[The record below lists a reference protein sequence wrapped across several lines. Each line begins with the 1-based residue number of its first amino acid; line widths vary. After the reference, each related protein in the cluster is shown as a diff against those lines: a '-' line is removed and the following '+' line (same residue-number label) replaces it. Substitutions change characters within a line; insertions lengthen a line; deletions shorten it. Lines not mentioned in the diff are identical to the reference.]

1 MTGIYILALLAFVS
15 GLKVTEVAHDFHAGV
30 RKYVTEDLG
39 LLNSYDTWHGNIASM
54 LLSLQFS
61 MSEMNNVVKAMKK
74 VGQGAAKEEGKTWF
88 IQLKDKRKQIEL
100 SCNILLYI
108 STFL

>member
-54 LLSLQFS
+54 LLSLHFS
-61 MSEMNNVVKAMKK
+61 MSEMNRDKECSE
-74 VGQGAAKEEGKTWF
+74 GDEEGGPRCSQGRGENLVHPTKGQT
-88 IQLKDKRKQIEL
+88 
-100 SCNILLYI
+100 
-108 STFL
+108 